1 MFNTIQYFYNAGF
14 YTKDDVNT
22 CVPYWITQEQA
33 DQIIGANTQTTT
45 TTANQ

>member
-1 MFNTIQYFYNAGF
+1 MFDTIQYYYQLGT

-22 CVPYWITQEQA
+22 CVPYFLTQDQANQIT
-33 DQIIGANTQTTT
+33 GATQTTT

>member
-1 MFNTIQYFYNAGF
+1 MFETIQYYYQLGV

-33 DQIIGANTQTTT
+33 DQITGATQTTT

>member
-1 MFNTIQYFYNAGF
+1 MFDTIQYYYQLGT

-22 CVPYWITQEQA
+22 CVPMFITQDQA
-33 DQIIGANTQTTT
+33 NQITGATQTTT

>member
-1 MFNTIQYFYNAGF
+1 MFDTIQYYYQLGL

-22 CVPYWITQEQA
+22 CVPMFITQEQA
-33 DQIIGANTQTTT
+33 NQITA